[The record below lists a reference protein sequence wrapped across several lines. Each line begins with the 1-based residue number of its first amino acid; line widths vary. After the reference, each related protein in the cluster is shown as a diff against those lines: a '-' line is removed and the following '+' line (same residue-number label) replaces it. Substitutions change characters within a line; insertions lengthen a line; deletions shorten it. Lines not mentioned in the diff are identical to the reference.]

1 MYEMLYIR
9 MQIKYF
15 SVYNFTFIYLIYG
28 LQLKE

>member
-15 SVYNFTFIYLIYG
+15 SVCNFTFIYLIYG